1 MGRGSIRCSS
11 STSATSSVSRATPG
25 PTGDSSPSP
34 TGAWVVRREGLG
46 FRLRL
51 GLGLGLGFGIGLHLG
66 GSKCERSTFS
76 WRSTL
81 RGWRCMPIHSRAELN
96 WPLAVR
102 TNALNGCSAA
112 AAPAKLTPLGPAG
125 EVAASGGGRGGGA
138 QLARPPTA
146 SSSDKGTP
154 PSMLEM
160 LDRREPGEEPATE
173 GGGISRRLRGR
184 ATKAARC
191 SGGDLQAQGET
202 NGRVRQTQRR
212 PDVHRRH

>member
-1 MGRGSIRCSS
+1 M
-11 STSATSSVSRATPG
+11 
-25 PTGDSSPSP
+25 
-34 TGAWVVRREGLG
+34 
-46 FRLRL
+46 
-51 GLGLGLGFGIGLHLG
+51 GFGIGLHLG
-66 GSKCERSTFS
+66 GSKCERSMFS

-81 RGWRCMPIHSRAELN
+81 RGWRCTPIHSRAELN

-154 PSMLEM
+154 PSTLEM

-173 GGGISRRLRGR
+173 GGGIAQVALRGD
-184 ATKAARC
+184 APARC
-191 SGGDLQAQGET
+191 GAGLRDTGCALQWRGTCRHRGKQAD
-202 NGRVRQTQRR
+202 
-212 PDVHRRH
+212 DVPPS

>member
-1 MGRGSIRCSS
+1 MESDR
-11 STSATSSVSRATPG
+11 
-25 PTGDSSPSP
+25 
-34 TGAWVVRREGLG
+34 
-46 FRLRL
+46 
-51 GLGLGLGFGIGLHLG
+51 HLV

-81 RGWRCMPIHSRAELN
+81 RGWRCTPIHSRAELN

-125 EVAASGGGRGGGA
+125 EVAASGGGRGGGG

-154 PSMLEM
+154 PSTLEM

-173 GGGISRRLRGR
+173 GGGIAQVALRGD
-184 ATKAARC
+184 APARC
-191 SGGDLQAQGET
+191 GGGTCRHRGKQADDVLPILTIGTPLLKYLINNLLIQLINNKGCSLLHLGLQPPPR
-202 NGRVRQTQRR
+202 RVTRA
-212 PDVHRRH
+212 

>member
-1 MGRGSIRCSS
+1 M
-11 STSATSSVSRATPG
+11 
-25 PTGDSSPSP
+25 
-34 TGAWVVRREGLG
+34 
-46 FRLRL
+46 
-51 GLGLGLGFGIGLHLG
+51 GLGLGIGLHLG

-81 RGWRCMPIHSRAELN
+81 RGWRCTPIHSRAELN

-138 QLARPPTA
+138 QVARPPTA
-146 SSSDKGTP
+146 SSDKGTP

-173 GGGISRRLRGR
+173 GGGIARMRDATARDVSAAVAGTCRQRGKQADGAVVPMSIVRIGTPVINNKQFTTNTTSKQQGLQPPPARAAASSRRVTR
-184 ATKAARC
+184 A
-191 SGGDLQAQGET
+191 
-202 NGRVRQTQRR
+202 
-212 PDVHRRH
+212 